1 MSPNTLESGQI
12 NIAECIDVMAHV
24 SLSMA
29 LSHVYLLSQNCS
41 LSVSTISPRASH
53 SLGNC
58 PTKVE
63 WKPVSVKICFRV
75 LAKNDNQC
83 NSLEKTK
90 QISAMMKTG
99 KYPRNKQQSLKVMW
113 PLKKDICVFSN
124 SIDRDISQTYT
135 FPISLGLGEARV
147 ARTRGYKFQCTGF

>member
-1 MSPNTLESGQI
+1 MMS
-12 NIAECIDVMAHV
+12 HV
-24 SLSMA
+24 LLSMA

-41 LSVSTISPRASH
+41 LSVSSTITPCVSH
-53 SLGNC
+53 SRGNC

-99 KYPRNKQQSLKVMW
+99 KKPRNKQQSLKVMW

-135 FPISLGLGEARV
+135 FPISLGLGEVRV
-147 ARTRGYKFQCTGF
+147 AITPGNNSTLHWL